1 MSGKDSQ
8 SLSGG
13 AQAWFQIGPPARRV
27 STQLANR
34 LAKFEELGHG
44 MAMHFK
50 SFVHERLMVIRWL
63 QPSVE
68 ATRVLTGAIARQYAA
83 VQAPLCFAGVV
94 AARCPTPDARTR
106 EALQQSFDTEGD
118 RLGSVHMVVLG
129 SSIRQSLMRSVL
141 VNVALASRI
150 KARRP
155 IVDGSAESFA
165 RAMQERLGLEPS
177 WLLPRLVDA
186 GIIMPDELAPS
197 R

>member
-1 MSGKDSQ
+1 
-8 SLSGG
+8 
-13 AQAWFQIGPPARRV
+13 
-27 STQLANR
+27 
-34 LAKFEELGHG
+34 
-44 MAMHFK
+44 
-50 SFVHERLMVIRWL
+50 
-63 QPSVE
+63 
-68 ATRVLTGAIARQYAA
+68 
-83 VQAPLCFAGVV
+83 
-94 AARCPTPDARTR
+94 
-106 EALQQSFDTEGD
+106 
-118 RLGSVHMVVLG
+118 MVVLG

-141 VNVALASRI
+141 INVALASRI